1 MKIGMVVDNE
11 LYGDVRVLNEARYL
25 ASNGYL
31 VHVLCLTF
39 GQLPK
44 EETVDGV
51 RVTRISIPKKVKNS
65 LFAFNNIIPVYD
77 LWWQRH
83 IHSFVD
89 REDIRVLHVHDLY
102 MAHAAHKALRQKPIP
117 LVLDLHENFPAAVM
131 TYKWANRIPYSWVA
145 RPTLWQKREQRYLG
159 YAQKIIVLSESFR
172 DQLLHRYPELKMSDF
187 VIYPNVPSIEE
198 FNSYPIDDT
207 IFDKGR
213 SLLLF
218 YFGVI
223 AERRGVFTSIE
234 ALRSLLMQGFD
245 VKLLLIGRVDKD
257 DQTKFQACLRDP
269 VLQSAIIHFPWK
281 DIQHLPSYIRISDI
295 CLSPI
300 FRNPQHE
307 SGLANKIFQYMLF
320 ERPLLVSDCFPQK
333 RLVEDDQCGLAFESE
348 NAEDLAEKAVQLLMD
363 PERRKGMGKN
373 GRQAVIRKYN
383 LGIAGQN
390 LLKMYQEILST

>member
-1 MKIGMVVDNE
+1 
-11 LYGDVRVLNEARYL
+11 
-25 ASNGYL
+25 
-31 VHVLCLTF
+31 
-39 GQLPK
+39 
-44 EETVDGV
+44 
-51 RVTRISIPKKVKNS
+51 VTRIFIRKKVKNS
-65 LFAFNNIIPVYD
+65 LFALNSFVPAYD

-89 REDIRVLHVHDLY
+89 RENIRVLHVHDLY
-102 MAHAAHKALRQKPIP
+102 MAHAAHKALRQNPIP

-131 TYKWANRIPYSWVA
+131 TYKWANQIPYSWVA

-172 DQLLHRYPELKMSDF
+172 DQLLHRYPELTVSNF

-198 FNSYPIDDT
+198 FNSYHIDDT
-207 IFDKGR
+207 IFNKGN

-223 AERRGVFTSIE
+223 AERRGIFTSIE
-234 ALRSLLMQGFD
+234 ALRSLLMQGLD

-257 DQTKFQACLRDP
+257 DQGKFQACLRDP
-269 VLQSAIIHFPWK
+269 LLQSSIIHFPWK
-281 DIQHLPSYIRISDI
+281 DIQHLPSYVKISDI

-307 SGLANKIFQYMLF
+307 SGVANKIFQYMLF

-333 RLVEDDQCGLAFESE
+333 RIVEDEQCGLAFESE
-348 NAEDLAEKAVQLLMD
+348 NAEDLAEKVVQLLRD
-363 PERRKGMGKN
+363 PERRKEMGKN
-373 GRQAVIRKYN
+373 GRQAVLRKYN

-390 LLKMYQEILST
+390 LLKMYQEVLST